1 MIALMLNNLRRPS
14 AVFLSLP
21 FKIDIFIFYFYFLIA
36 HTFSYTIQR
45 QASFFCLILSVSL
58 YNLRIEHRNIHKS
71 HIDCNDRFIYPVPDS
86 HRKRACLLCIGKCA

>member
-36 HTFSYTIQR
+36 HTFSY
-45 QASFFCLILSVSL
+45 LS
-58 YNLRIEHRNIHKS
+58 K
-71 HIDCNDRFIYPVPDS
+71 
-86 HRKRACLLCIGKCA
+86 